1 MRRSALGTQNKTLAA
16 IKNLGALE
24 EAGKG
29 PGKGGLAAPH
39 SALSPR
45 ALLVSIEA
53 GDVSSTGSGT
63 VQSALDKI
71 KHSKDKSILH
81 RKKTH
86 DRDEKQSSDKRGYVA
101 RKAEICPLLARTRC

>member
-71 KHSKDKSILH
+71 KLKRQKYITQ
-81 RKKTH
+81 KKN
-86 DRDEKQSSDKRGYVA
+86 S
-101 RKAEICPLLARTRC
+101 

>member
-1 MRRSALGTQNKTLAA
+1 MEGRREALGARHPKTLAA

-24 EAGKG
+24 E
-29 PGKGGLAAPH
+29 GKGGLAAPH

-53 GDVSSTGSGT
+53 GDISSTGSGT

-71 KHSKDKSILH
+71 KLKSIY
-81 RKKTH
+81 RKKN
-86 DRDEKQSSDKRGYVA
+86 S
-101 RKAEICPLLARTRC
+101 